1 MRVERWA
8 VLGTHLPCWGAVLFS
23 VGICAMTGLGLEGAS
38 LPYLQFAQ
46 AEQCCPVSV
55 SSQVAVLYMSTR
67 LIVNL
72 SQTYIAMYLTNSLL
86 LPKVGAGQVPACV
99 LRLHGQGSCADG
111 LVLIFSL
118 SSSLAEVHCYHPPG
132 DVHQW
137 LPLLLPH
144 EACE

>member
-1 MRVERWA
+1 
-8 VLGTHLPCWGAVLFS
+8 
-23 VGICAMTGLGLEGAS
+23 MTGLGTEGAS
-38 LPYLQFAQ
+38 LPYLQFAR
-46 AEQCCPVSV
+46 AERGCPVSV
-55 SSQVAVLYMSTR
+55 PSQVAVLYMSTR

-86 LPKVGAGQVPACV
+86 LPKVGTGQVPASV
-99 LRLHGQGSCADG
+99 LRSRKQGSCADG
-111 LVLIFSL
+111 AELIFSL
-118 SSSLAEVHCYHPPG
+118 SSSLAEIHRHHPLG

>member
-1 MRVERWA
+1 M
-8 VLGTHLPCWGAVLFS
+8 GCTGHLPTTS
-23 VGICAMTGLGLEGAS
+23 EGICSMTGLGVEGAS
-38 LPYLQFAQ
+38 LPYLQFAR
-46 AEQCCPVSV
+46 AERCCAVSV
-55 SSQVAVLYMSTR
+55 PPPQVAVLYMSTR

-86 LPKVGAGQVPACV
+86 LPKVGAGQVPA
-99 LRLHGQGSCADG
+99 RESRSHGQGSCADDPK
-111 LVLIFSL
+111 LISL
-118 SSSLAEVHCYHPPG
+118 SLSLAEIHRHHPPG

>member
-1 MRVERWA
+1 
-8 VLGTHLPCWGAVLFS
+8 
-23 VGICAMTGLGLEGAS
+23 MTGLGLEGAS
-38 LPYLQFAQ
+38 LPYLQFAW

-55 SSQVAVLYMSTR
+55 PSQVAVLYMSTR

-99 LRLHGQGSCADG
+99 SRLHEQGSCADG
-111 LVLIFSL
+111 PVLIFSL
-118 SSSLAEVHCYHPPG
+118 SSSLAEVHCHHPPG